1 MDVDS
6 ALGNVSRR
14 HYGFW
19 GFLFAGAALGGGLT
33 GVEAAQDRQVH
44 FKEMGKAMKTISE
57 QLKSGAPD
65 QGELKVQT
73 ALIADHAEA
82 LPTWFPAD
90 SGPSTGVKMQAL
102 PVVWTDTANFA
113 AKAHD
118 LRVAA
123 VKLNAVAEA
132 DNMADFIP
140 ALKATGEACKSC
152 HEIFRQKDPG

>member
-1 MDVDS
+1 MTRKTPMKSIILVGLALS
-6 ALGNVSRR
+6 AS
-14 HYGFW
+14 
-19 GFLFAGAALGGGLT
+19 AALASGLS
-33 GVEAAQDRQVH
+33 GAEAANDRQVH

-65 QGELKVQT
+65 QTVIKVQT

-82 LPTWFPAD
+82 LPGWFPAD
-90 SGPSTGVKMQAL
+90 SGPSTGVKMEAL

-118 LRVAA
+118 LQLAA
-123 VKLNAVAEA
+123 AKLNAAAQAGDAAE
-132 DNMADFIP
+132 FLP

-152 HEIFRQKDPG
+152 HETFRQKDPN